1 MLHILESVHT
11 PTSEVDQRLEDSTRL
26 VENQLTQLVLDG
38 NSWVDTGQDVVTT
51 SAWSDTREDNSTT
64 TVTTQSFVNQPGSK
78 VLDEDPDTI
87 YYSEIINYL
96 TAMTHRNGTSRR
108 NKLAVKRRARNYCL
122 IDDVLYYGHK
132 NPKKVIIDKNEQK
145 EILLKFHVDKNTAV
159 ELNTTS
165 ALANYATEA
174 GAHQDAK
181 GMFENIFTSL
191 VFWKSLYV
199 DICNYIKKCDL
210 CANEIDH
217 QRAEHLT
224 ASQRLNIEK
233 KTLQEIPHK
242 SKKAW
247 QKVDVQVLGPFPR
260 TINQSEYIVSIV
272 DPITKWIVARP
283 VSEDNIGSHI
293 ACFIFK
299 TFCDFGF
306 TKCSVSSLPPHLY
319 TDIVNTFV
327 ECCRNMQKQFTLPGQ
342 SQTPGKIAN
351 LVSITEVVTDCEWV
365 SQLFN
370 SWVYEN
376 LSTWDID
383 LDRLLFE
390 FRTTCIKN
398 SPSPFFAMFG
408 RKHMCWSGE
417 DKENAAVR
425 SDRLIVCKRR
435 SLHSSVLQCRHCEE
449 LFTSK
454 VSFRIHQRKH
464 TEEAR
469 GRGVLEGEE
478 PIGLTDATSRVT
490 AHKRLTSLKSVRQR
504 IKSRLDH
511 VLERLKSKQNT
522 TIKSSSKNG
531 VDASLQAIAI
541 AAVKR
546 LLAETKY
553 QRKSRGKYYK
563 FSQEIHEEM
572 AHHAMEHGILQSSRL
587 FSERL
592 GVKVSCST
600 IRNIVKSYRSYT
612 PELKEE
618 IGRYAAGFGVDAA
631 SRHFSARLNREVR
644 QGLVR
649 KFKNYYLSRYPDP
662 TNKFDSKRKK
672 GTNKKNLLDAKQK
685 DDIGAHAV
693 TAGVAATVKY
703 FKEKQNICL
712 REAVVRKLRKIHL
725 DKNPVQV
732 QDSILQCQL
741 QREPMSNVQH
751 STDPS
756 QALNIF
762 QAPMTF
768 LNSVQMGSRPSTM
781 VFDQTF
787 NPQIDPSNQLIT
799 LPHQN
804 SSLSISS
811 AAINNINNSTNTTS
825 NFLPIHHQQ
834 VTSTTT
840 SVIIN
845 QDNSFDQSAVQL
857 PLYQHSQQL
866 YSSFNIQGN
875 TLENNLIPLNNN
887 VANVTPV
894 TLTINQQPLNHQP
907 LSNQVS
913 SQAAGSGV
921 VLQTLN
927 TMAPLTLEVL
937 HPQTHNHL
945 LQTPNNSSAVS
956 FKTQTA
962 SPVISH
968 TPHVETL
975 CENMQPLISSPSINR
990 PYKQINQNSNFLSN
1004 NMVDHQRHSN
1014 NLVQRHRSLNVI
1026 TQKTV
1031 PEQITKKI
1039 ISVLQ
1044 PLQPPTVTSQTPEL
1058 QYQSTPTFHELTTLP
1073 IDATGATLIA
1083 DRDGTY
1089 TLATCLNTD
1098 DNKNIQNLKKCQ
1110 TLLSQSR
1117 SSLNRKVKQNKK
1129 NVLLSVIPSSV
1140 YQTFS
1145 ERTGTNVFSSSS
1157 LDKTNIHTCHGQE
1170 VSPGLQVVNEQT
1182 HHHQHQTKIFER
1194 TRSKGYSSIEE
1205 EEQSIDDPDS
1215 LSIYLG
1221 AESSSVQNSNIGKKS
1236 SPTKRGRPRLK
1247 KKTPPMQKRGR
1258 YTMYT
1263 PKIRAEMGRYAAV
1276 FGSAQACEHF
1286 KKILGHD
1293 VAESTI
1299 RGLRDKYLLMCG
1311 DLSNGS
1317 SKVKEVTSLD
1327 YNQRGRP
1334 MRLGKYDQVVQ
1345 DCIHELSKTGEKL
1358 SSFLVITTA
1367 KQVLMQYEPEL
1378 LEENGGN
1385 IKLTST
1391 WAKSFLKRIGVQNHS

>member
-108 NKLAVKRRARNYCL
+108 NKLAVKRRARNYC
-122 IDDVLYYGHK
+122 
-132 NPKKVIIDKNEQK
+132 
-145 EILLKFHVDKNTAV
+145 
-159 ELNTTS
+159 
-165 ALANYATEA
+165 
-174 GAHQDAK
+174 
-181 GMFENIFTSL
+181 
-191 VFWKSLYV
+191 
-199 DICNYIKKCDL
+199 
-210 CANEIDH
+210 
-217 QRAEHLT
+217 
-224 ASQRLNIEK
+224 
-233 KTLQEIPHK
+233 
-242 SKKAW
+242 
-247 QKVDVQVLGPFPR
+247 VDVQVLGPFPR

-370 SWVYEN
+370 NWVYEN

-425 SDRLIVCKRR
+425 SDKLIVCKRR

-454 VSFRIHQRKH
+454 ISFRIHQRKH

-469 GRGVLEGEE
+469 SRGVLEGEE

-662 TNKFDSKRKK
+662 TNKFDSKKKK
-672 GTNKKNLLDAKQK
+672 GTNKKKLLDAKQK

-712 REAVVRKLRKIHL
+712 REAVVRKLRKIYL

-787 NPQIDPSNQLIT
+787 SPQIDPSNQLIT

-845 QDNSFDQSAVQL
+845 QDNSFDQSTVQL

-945 LQTPNNSSAVS
+945 LQAPNNSSAVS
-956 FKTQTA
+956 FNTQTA

-1004 NMVDHQRHSN
+1004 NIVDHQRHSN
-1014 NLVQRHRSLNVI
+1014 NIVQRHQSLNVI

-1170 VSPGLQVVNEQT
+1170 VSSGLQVVNEQT
-1182 HHHQHQTKIFER
+1182 HHQHQTKIFER

-1221 AESSSVQNSNIGKKS
+1221 AESSSVQNSNIVKKS
-1236 SPTKRGRPRLK
+1236 SPTKRGRPSLK

-1263 PKIRAEMGRYAAV
+1263 PKTRAEMGRYAAV

>member
-38 NSWVDTGQDVVTT
+38 NSWVDTGQDVVTS

-108 NKLAVKRRARNYCL
+108 NKLAVKRRARNYC
-122 IDDVLYYGHK
+122 
-132 NPKKVIIDKNEQK
+132 
-145 EILLKFHVDKNTAV
+145 
-159 ELNTTS
+159 
-165 ALANYATEA
+165 
-174 GAHQDAK
+174 
-181 GMFENIFTSL
+181 
-191 VFWKSLYV
+191 
-199 DICNYIKKCDL
+199 
-210 CANEIDH
+210 
-217 QRAEHLT
+217 
-224 ASQRLNIEK
+224 
-233 KTLQEIPHK
+233 
-242 SKKAW
+242 
-247 QKVDVQVLGPFPR
+247 VDVQVLGPFPR

-351 LVSITEVVTDCEWV
+351 LVSITEVVTDCEW
-365 SQLFN
+365 
-370 SWVYEN
+370 
-376 LSTWDID
+376 
-383 LDRLLFE
+383 
-390 FRTTCIKN
+390 
-398 SPSPFFAMFG
+398 
-408 RKHMCWSGE
+408 
-417 DKENAAVR
+417 
-425 SDRLIVCKRR
+425 
-435 SLHSSVLQCRHCEE
+435 CRHCEE

-454 VSFRIHQRKH
+454 ISFRIHQRKH

-662 TNKFDSKRKK
+662 TNKFDSKKKK
-672 GTNKKNLLDAKQK
+672 GTNKKKLLDAKQK

-712 REAVVRKLRKIHL
+712 REAVVRKLRKIYL

-845 QDNSFDQSAVQL
+845 QDNSFDQSTVQL

-927 TMAPLTLEVL
+927 TMAPLTLE
-937 HPQTHNHL
+937 
-945 LQTPNNSSAVS
+945 
-956 FKTQTA
+956 
-962 SPVISH
+962 
-968 TPHVETL
+968 
-975 CENMQPLISSPSINR
+975 
-990 PYKQINQNSNFLSN
+990 
-1004 NMVDHQRHSN
+1004 
-1014 NLVQRHRSLNVI
+1014 
-1026 TQKTV
+1026 
-1031 PEQITKKI
+1031 
-1039 ISVLQ
+1039 
-1044 PLQPPTVTSQTPEL
+1044 
-1058 QYQSTPTFHELTTLP
+1058 
-1073 IDATGATLIA
+1073 
-1083 DRDGTY
+1083 
-1089 TLATCLNTD
+1089 
-1098 DNKNIQNLKKCQ
+1098 
-1110 TLLSQSR
+1110 
-1117 SSLNRKVKQNKK
+1117 
-1129 NVLLSVIPSSV
+1129 
-1140 YQTFS
+1140 
-1145 ERTGTNVFSSSS
+1145 
-1157 LDKTNIHTCHGQE
+1157 
-1170 VSPGLQVVNEQT
+1170 
-1182 HHHQHQTKIFER
+1182 
-1194 TRSKGYSSIEE
+1194 
-1205 EEQSIDDPDS
+1205 
-1215 LSIYLG
+1215 
-1221 AESSSVQNSNIGKKS
+1221 
-1236 SPTKRGRPRLK
+1236 
-1247 KKTPPMQKRGR
+1247 KRGR

-1263 PKIRAEMGRYAAV
+1263 PKTRAEMGRYAAV

>member
-11 PTSEVDQRLEDSTRL
+11 PTPEVDQRLEDSTRL
-26 VENQLTQLVLDG
+26 AENQLTQLVLDG

-51 SAWSDTREDNSTT
+51 SAWSGTREDNSTT
-64 TVTTQSFVNQPGSK
+64 TVTTQSFVNQPSCS
-78 VLDEDPDTI
+78 EDPDTI

-96 TAMTHRNGTSRR
+96 AAMTHHNGTSRR
-108 NKLAVKRRARNYCL
+108 NKLAVKRRARNYC
-122 IDDVLYYGHK
+122 
-132 NPKKVIIDKNEQK
+132 
-145 EILLKFHVDKNTAV
+145 
-159 ELNTTS
+159 
-165 ALANYATEA
+165 
-174 GAHQDAK
+174 
-181 GMFENIFTSL
+181 
-191 VFWKSLYV
+191 
-199 DICNYIKKCDL
+199 
-210 CANEIDH
+210 
-217 QRAEHLT
+217 
-224 ASQRLNIEK
+224 
-233 KTLQEIPHK
+233 
-242 SKKAW
+242 
-247 QKVDVQVLGPFPR
+247 VDVQVLGPFPR

-306 TKCSVSSLPPHLY
+306 TKCSISSLPPHLY

-351 LVSITEVVTDCEWV
+351 LVSSTEVVTDCEWV

-370 SWVYEN
+370 SWAYEN

-390 FRTTCIKN
+390 FRTTCINN

-408 RKHMCWSGE
+408 RKHVCWSGE

-454 VSFRIHQRKH
+454 ISFRIHQRKH

-478 PIGLTDATSRVT
+478 PIGSTDATSRVT
-490 AHKRLTSLKSVRQR
+490 AHKRPTSLKSVRQR

-618 IGRYAAGFGVDAA
+618 IGRYAAGFGVEAA

-644 QGLVR
+644 RGLVR

-662 TNKFDSKRKK
+662 TNKFDSKEKK
-672 GTNKKNLLDAKQK
+672 GTNKKNWLNAKQK
-685 DDIGAHAV
+685 EDIGAYAE
-693 TAGVAATVKY
+693 TAGVEATVKY
-703 FKEKQNICL
+703 FKEQQNICL

-725 DKNPVQV
+725 DKNPVHV

-741 QREPMSNVQH
+741 QREPMINVQQ

-756 QALNIF
+756 QALNIL

-768 LNSVQMGSRPSTM
+768 LNSMQVDSKPSTI

-787 NPQIDPSNQLIT
+787 NPQIDPANQLIT
-799 LPHQN
+799 LPQHN
-804 SSLSISS
+804 SSLSVSS
-811 AAINNINNSTNTTS
+811 AAINNNSTNTTS
-825 NFLPIHHQQ
+825 SFLPAHHQQ
-834 VTSTTT
+834 VASTTT

-845 QDNSFDQSAVQL
+845 QDNSFDQSPVQL
-857 PLYQHSQQL
+857 PLFQHSQQL
-866 YSSFNIQGN
+866 YSSFNIHGN

-894 TLTINQQPLNHQP
+894 TLTINQQPLNNQP
-907 LSNQVS
+907 LSNHVS

-927 TMAPLTLEVL
+927 TMTPLTLE
-937 HPQTHNHL
+937 
-945 LQTPNNSSAVS
+945 
-956 FKTQTA
+956 
-962 SPVISH
+962 
-968 TPHVETL
+968 
-975 CENMQPLISSPSINR
+975 
-990 PYKQINQNSNFLSN
+990 
-1004 NMVDHQRHSN
+1004 
-1014 NLVQRHRSLNVI
+1014 
-1026 TQKTV
+1026 
-1031 PEQITKKI
+1031 
-1039 ISVLQ
+1039 
-1044 PLQPPTVTSQTPEL
+1044 
-1058 QYQSTPTFHELTTLP
+1058 
-1073 IDATGATLIA
+1073 
-1083 DRDGTY
+1083 
-1089 TLATCLNTD
+1089 
-1098 DNKNIQNLKKCQ
+1098 
-1110 TLLSQSR
+1110 
-1117 SSLNRKVKQNKK
+1117 
-1129 NVLLSVIPSSV
+1129 
-1140 YQTFS
+1140 
-1145 ERTGTNVFSSSS
+1145 
-1157 LDKTNIHTCHGQE
+1157 
-1170 VSPGLQVVNEQT
+1170 
-1182 HHHQHQTKIFER
+1182 
-1194 TRSKGYSSIEE
+1194 
-1205 EEQSIDDPDS
+1205 
-1215 LSIYLG
+1215 
-1221 AESSSVQNSNIGKKS
+1221 
-1236 SPTKRGRPRLK
+1236 KRGS
-1247 KKTPPMQKRGR
+1247 

-1263 PKIRAEMGRYAAV
+1263 PKTRAEMGRYAAV

-1311 DLSNGS
+1311 DLSSGS

-1385 IKLTST
+1385 IKLTAT
-1391 WAKSFLKRIGVQNHS
+1391 WAKSFLKRIGVQNNS

>member
-11 PTSEVDQRLEDSTRL
+11 PTPEVDQQLEDSTSL

-38 NSWVDTGQDVVTT
+38 NSWVDTGQDVATT
-51 SAWSDTREDNSTT
+51 SVWSGPREDNSTT

-96 TAMTHRNGTSRR
+96 TAMTHRKGTSRR
-108 NKLAVKRRARNYCL
+108 NKLAVKRRARNYC
-122 IDDVLYYGHK
+122 
-132 NPKKVIIDKNEQK
+132 
-145 EILLKFHVDKNTAV
+145 
-159 ELNTTS
+159 
-165 ALANYATEA
+165 
-174 GAHQDAK
+174 
-181 GMFENIFTSL
+181 
-191 VFWKSLYV
+191 
-199 DICNYIKKCDL
+199 
-210 CANEIDH
+210 
-217 QRAEHLT
+217 
-224 ASQRLNIEK
+224 
-233 KTLQEIPHK
+233 
-242 SKKAW
+242 
-247 QKVDVQVLGPFPR
+247 VDVQVLGPFPR

-283 VSEDNIGSHI
+283 ISEDNIGSHI

-351 LVSITEVVTDCEWV
+351 LVSITEVVTDCEW
-365 SQLFN
+365 
-370 SWVYEN
+370 
-376 LSTWDID
+376 
-383 LDRLLFE
+383 
-390 FRTTCIKN
+390 
-398 SPSPFFAMFG
+398 
-408 RKHMCWSGE
+408 
-417 DKENAAVR
+417 
-425 SDRLIVCKRR
+425 
-435 SLHSSVLQCRHCEE
+435 CRHCEE

-454 VSFRIHQRKH
+454 ISFRIHQRKH

-511 VLERLKSKQNT
+511 VLERLKSKKKP

-553 QRKSRGKYYK
+553 QRKIRGKYYK

-612 PELKEE
+612 PQLKEE

-631 SRHFSARLNREVR
+631 SRHFSARLNRKVS

-649 KFKNYYLSRYPDP
+649 KFKNYYLSLYPDP
-662 TNKFDSKRKK
+662 TNKFDSKKKK

-741 QREPMSNVQH
+741 QREPMNNVQH

-768 LNSVQMGSRPSTM
+768 LNSVQISSRPSTM

-787 NPQIDPSNQLIT
+787 NPQIDPTNQLIT

-811 AAINNINNSTNTTS
+811 AAINNNSTNTTS
-825 NFLPIHHQQ
+825 TFLPIQHQQ
-834 VTSTTT
+834 AASTTT

-845 QDNSFDQSAVQL
+845 QDNSFDQSTVQL

-866 YSSFNIQGN
+866 
-875 TLENNLIPLNNN
+875 T
-887 VANVTPV
+887 
-894 TLTINQQPLNHQP
+894 NHQENYI
-907 LSNQVS
+907 S
-913 SQAAGSGV
+913 
-921 VLQTLN
+921 T
-927 TMAPLTLEVL
+927 
-937 HPQTHNHL
+937 
-945 LQTPNNSSAVS
+945 
-956 FKTQTA
+956 TA
-962 SPVISH
+962 SA
-968 TPHVETL
+968 TTDG
-975 CENMQPLISSPSINR
+975 
-990 PYKQINQNSNFLSN
+990 Y
-1004 NMVDHQRHSN
+1004 
-1014 NLVQRHRSLNVI
+1014 I
-1026 TQKTV
+1026 T
-1031 PEQITKKI
+1031 
-1039 ISVLQ
+1039 
-1044 PLQPPTVTSQTPEL
+1044 
-1058 QYQSTPTFHELTTLP
+1058 
-1073 IDATGATLIA
+1073 
-1083 DRDGTY
+1083 
-1089 TLATCLNTD
+1089 NT
-1098 DNKNIQNLKKCQ
+1098 
-1110 TLLSQSR
+1110 
-1117 SSLNRKVKQNKK
+1117 
-1129 NVLLSVIPSSV
+1129 
-1140 YQTFS
+1140 
-1145 ERTGTNVFSSSS
+1145 
-1157 LDKTNIHTCHGQE
+1157 
-1170 VSPGLQVVNEQT
+1170 
-1182 HHHQHQTKIFER
+1182 
-1194 TRSKGYSSIEE
+1194 
-1205 EEQSIDDPDS
+1205 
-1215 LSIYLG
+1215 
-1221 AESSSVQNSNIGKKS
+1221 
-1236 SPTKRGRPRLK
+1236 
-1247 KKTPPMQKRGR
+1247 
-1258 YTMYT
+1258 
-1263 PKIRAEMGRYAAV
+1263 
-1276 FGSAQACEHF
+1276 
-1286 KKILGHD
+1286 
-1293 VAESTI
+1293 
-1299 RGLRDKYLLMCG
+1299 
-1311 DLSNGS
+1311 
-1317 SKVKEVTSLD
+1317 
-1327 YNQRGRP
+1327 
-1334 MRLGKYDQVVQ
+1334 
-1345 DCIHELSKTGEKL
+1345 
-1358 SSFLVITTA
+1358 
-1367 KQVLMQYEPEL
+1367 
-1378 LEENGGN
+1378 
-1385 IKLTST
+1385 
-1391 WAKSFLKRIGVQNHS
+1391 